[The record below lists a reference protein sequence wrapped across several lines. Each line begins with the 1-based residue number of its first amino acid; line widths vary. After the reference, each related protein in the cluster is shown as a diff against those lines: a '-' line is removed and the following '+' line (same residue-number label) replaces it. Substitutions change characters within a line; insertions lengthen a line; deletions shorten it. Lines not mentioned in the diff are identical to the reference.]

1 MLNVESK
8 IEYSKLVSAIFKEF
22 SMLMALFYIT
32 CLFGNNDF
40 FKFILFGCRW
50 NVTGYF
56 THAFLL
62 MFKREIF

>member
-22 SMLMALFYIT
+22 SMLMPLFYIT

-40 FKFILFGCRW
+40 LNLSCLVVGGMLQVILLTLFC
-50 NVTGYF
+50 
-56 THAFLL
+56 
-62 MFKREIF
+62 